1 MCLPLPRSG
10 LAGQEGEDGRE
21 ELSRVTGTRLL
32 WSWRASD
39 RPALGGL
46 GGRADV
52 GWPWPL
58 SKTWLVSVVVEF
70 ASPCGVGPAGRTRAF
85 FLKCN
90 KIYQGTGHAAVGLWD
105 LLPGPLRLRPGRH
118 YSGGRW
124 AGGWCGRVGWA
135 TPVGAAV
142 TPFLINGSWVDHLP
156 LPRAG
161 PSRPRAGE
169 GERWQTRRWFGASGP
184 QRRPR
189 RPGRPPCFLHPLI
202 HPHLQR
208 HTEATRAP
216 PLQTAWG
223 SQGARRRHSAG

>member
-1 MCLPLPRSG
+1 MA
-10 LAGQEGEDGRE
+10 LA
-21 ELSRVTGTRLL
+21 
-32 WSWRASD
+32 
-39 RPALGGL
+39 PF
-46 GGRADV
+46 
-52 GWPWPL
+52 
-58 SKTWLVSVVVEF
+58 KTWLVSVVVEF

-105 LLPGPLRLRPGRH
+105 LLPRPLRLRPGRH

-169 GERWQTRRWFGASGP
+169 RVSG
-184 QRRPR
+184 
-189 RPGRPPCFLHPLI
+189 GRPAAGLVPVVPKGDPEGRADLPASSTLSSTHTSSGTLRPLAL
-202 HPHLQR
+202 PHFSQPG
-208 HTEATRAP
+208 AP
-216 PLQTAWG
+216 KGPGEGILLAEGAGPACPLLAPSVEGGVCTG
-223 SQGARRRHSAG
+223 PGTHLCPR